1 MTDEP
6 KTAQINVRAPEA
18 AREFLLNLAARLR
31 GDPTFLPRAEAWLVE
46 VEDPTAGPSLA
57 ERVENLE
64 AAVERLTRDRG

>member
-31 GDPTFLPRAEAWLVE
+31 GDPTFLPRAEAWLIE
-46 VEDPTAGPSLA
+46 VEDPTTGPSLA
-57 ERVENLE
+57 ERVATLE
-64 AAVERLTRDRG
+64 AQVADLLKRA

>member
-31 GDPTFLPRAEAWLVE
+31 ADPEFLARAEAWLIE
-46 VEDPTAGPSLA
+46 VEEPPTGPNLA
-57 ERVENLE
+57 ERVANLE